1 LFIYCALTNV
11 VEVLINAVLSDFIL
25 SFILLWTRTTTCHD
39 YSSQYAKS
47 KSSFTSSQIIFFI
60 EGHHTVTV
68 SRLRQ
73 VVNMHEISNEA
84 KLSKSIG
91 YNKQK
96 SKQKYE
102 REALFQSSNHQWD

>member
-1 LFIYCALTNV
+1 LTNV

-25 SFILLWTRTTTCHD
+25 SFLLLWTRTCHVTILH
-39 YSSQYAKS
+39 SMQKVSLVSQVHKL
-47 KSSFTSSQIIFFI
+47 FFFI

-96 SKQKYE
+96 SKYE
-102 REALFQSSNHQWD
+102 RGALFQSSNHQWDKWKRK